1 LTEQEAARLKGYGK
15 NGDIIDAFGADDSV
29 K

>member
-1 LTEQEAARLKGYGK
+1 LTEQEAARIKGYGK
-15 NGDIIDAFGADDSV
+15 NGEIIDDFGVDDSV